1 MYYCSSYPLAVAF
14 CVFTMLCWG
23 SWGNAQKL
31 AGAAYPYRH
40 FYWDFVV
47 GMVVFAALFGFT
59 AGSCGSGAWSFV
71 ANLRQASAA
80 NVGSA
85 LLGGLIFNAALILLV
100 KSIDMVGLSVAFP
113 VCNGLSIAL
122 GTAVNYFVAPK
133 GSPAWIFGGI
143 ALITLAVAAN
153 AIAGKLN
160 ARKALTHSS
169 THPLI
174 HSPTQT
180 SSKGIAVAIISGV
193 FMSFFYS
200 FVARTIDMDFAAPAP
215 TAGKLTPYAAFF
227 LFVAGTFL
235 STFFLNPVKPS
246 AYFGGGKVHLA
257 GFLGA
262 AIWAAGTCLSF
273 VSAGPAG
280 AAIAFG
286 LGQGAT
292 LASAIWGIFVWR
304 EFRGAPR
311 RVSALNTAFFI
322 LFAAGLAALIKAGA

>member
-1 MYYCSSYPLAVAF
+1 MYYCASYPLAVAF

-23 SWGNAQKL
+23 SWGNAQTL
-31 AGAAYPYRH
+31 AGDWPYRH
-40 FYWDFVV
+40 FYWDFVA
-47 GMVVFAALFGFT
+47 GMVVFAVLFGLT
-59 AGSCGSGAWSFV
+59 AGSCGGGAWGFV

-100 KSIDMVGLSVAFP
+100 KAIDMVGLSVAFP

-122 GTAVNYFVAPK
+122 GTAVNYFVEPK
-133 GSPAWIFGGI
+133 GSPVWIFGGI
-143 ALITLAVAAN
+143 ALIVLAVASNAAAGNMTAAKGAN
-153 AIAGKLN
+153 GAKG
-160 ARKALTHSS
+160 
-169 THPLI
+169 
-174 HSPTQT
+174 
-180 SSKGIAVAIISGV
+180 KGIAIAIVSGV
-193 FMSFFYS
+193 LMSFYYS

-215 TAGKLTPYAAFF
+215 AAGKLSPYAAFF

-235 STFFLNPVKPS
+235 STFFLNPVRPS
-246 AYFGGGKVHLA
+246 AYFRGGKVHLA

-292 LASAIWGIFVWR
+292 LVSAVWGIFVWR
-304 EFRGAPR
+304 EFKDAPR
-311 RVSALNTAFFI
+311 AAAVLNAVFFT
-322 LFAAGLAALIKAGA
+322 LFVAGLAALIKAGA

>member
-31 AGAAYPYRH
+31 AGNWPYRH

-47 GMVVFAALFGFT
+47 GMVVFAVIFGFT
-59 AGSCGSGAWSFV
+59 AGSCGGGAWSFA

-80 NVGSA
+80 NVGFA

-143 ALITLAVAAN
+143 ALIVGAVVCNAA
-153 AIAGKLN
+153 ASGVKTKGMQGTEATKGTKS
-160 ARKALTHSS
+160 AA
-169 THPLI
+169 
-174 HSPTQT
+174 
-180 SSKGIAVAIISGV
+180 KGIAVAIVSGI

-215 TAGKLTPYAAFF
+215 AAGKLTPYAAFF
-227 LFVAGTFL
+227 LFVVGTFL

-257 GFLGA
+257 GLLGA

-292 LASAIWGIFVWR
+292 LVSAVWGIFVWR
-304 EFRGAPR
+304 EFKDAPR
-311 RVSALNTAFFI
+311 AAAVLNAVFFT
-322 LFAAGLAALIKAGA
+322 LFVAGLAALIKAGA

>member
-31 AGAAYPYRH
+31 AGDWSYRH

-59 AGSCGSGAWSFV
+59 AGSCGGGAWSFA

-80 NVGSA
+80 NAGSA

-122 GTAVNYFVAPK
+122 GTAVNYFIAPK
-133 GSPAWIFGGI
+133 GSPTWIFGGI
-143 ALITLAVAAN
+143 ALIVLAVASNTVAGNMKAAKN
-153 AIAGKLN
+153 ATDAKG
-160 ARKALTHSS
+160 
-169 THPLI
+169 
-174 HSPTQT
+174 
-180 SSKGIAVAIISGV
+180 KGIAVAIVSGV

-246 AYFGGGKVHLA
+246 AYFSSGKVHLA
-257 GFLGA
+257 GLFGA

-292 LASAIWGIFVWR
+292 LVSAIWGIFVWR
-304 EFRGAPR
+304 EFKGAPR
-311 RVSALNTAFFI
+311 AAAVLNSVFFV
-322 LFAAGLAALIKAGA
+322 LFVAGLAALIKAGA

>member
-59 AGSCGSGAWSFV
+59 AGSCGGGAWSFV

-80 NVGSA
+80 NVGFA
-85 LLGGLIFNAALILLV
+85 LLGGFVFNVALILLV
-100 KSIDMVGLSVAFP
+100 KAIDMAGLAVAFP

-122 GTAVNYFVAPK
+122 GTFVNYLVAPK
-133 GSPAWIFGGI
+133 GSALWIFGGI
-143 ALITLAVAAN
+143 ALIVGAVLCNAAAGRMKAATDAKN
-153 AIAGKLN
+153 AKG
-160 ARKALTHSS
+160 R
-169 THPLI
+169 
-174 HSPTQT
+174 
-180 SSKGIAVAIISGV
+180 GIAVAIISGV

-200 FVARTIDMDFAAPAP
+200 FVARTIDMDFAASAP
-215 TAGKLTPYAAFF
+215 ETGKLTPYAAFF
-227 LFVAGTFL
+227 LFVAGAFL

-246 AYFGGGKVHLA
+246 EYFGGGKVHLA
-257 GFLGA
+257 GLLGA

-292 LASAIWGIFVWR
+292 LVSAVWGIFVWH
-304 EFRGAPR
+304 EFRNTPR
-311 RVSALNTAFFI
+311 AAAVLNAFFFT
-322 LFAAGLAALIKAGA
+322 LFVAGLAALIKAGA

>member
-1 MYYCSSYPLAVAF
+1 MYYCASYPLAVAF

-31 AGAAYPYRH
+31 AGDWPYRH
-40 FYWDFVV
+40 FYWDFVA
-47 GMVVFAALFGFT
+47 GMVVFAVLFGLT
-59 AGSCGSGAWSFV
+59 AGSCGGGAWGFV

-100 KSIDMVGLSVAFP
+100 KAIDMVGLSVAFP

-122 GTAVNYFVAPK
+122 GTAVNYFVEPK
-133 GSPAWIFGGI
+133 GSPVWIFGGI
-143 ALITLAVAAN
+143 ALIVLAVASNAAAGNMTAAKGAN
-153 AIAGKLN
+153 GAKG
-160 ARKALTHSS
+160 
-169 THPLI
+169 
-174 HSPTQT
+174 
-180 SSKGIAVAIISGV
+180 KGIAIAIVSGV
-193 FMSFFYS
+193 LMSFYYS

-215 TAGKLTPYAAFF
+215 AAGKLSPYAAFF

-246 AYFGGGKVHLA
+246 AYFRGGKVHLA

-292 LASAIWGIFVWR
+292 LVSAVWGIFVWR
-304 EFRGAPR
+304 EFKDAPR
-311 RVSALNTAFFI
+311 AAAVLNAVFFT
-322 LFAAGLAALIKAGA
+322 LFVAGLAALIKAGA

>member
-31 AGAAYPYRH
+31 AGDWPYRH

-59 AGSCGSGAWSFV
+59 AGSCGGGAWSFAV
-71 ANLRQASAA
+71 NLRQASAA

-85 LLGGLIFNAALILLV
+85 VLGGLIFNAALILLV

-122 GTAVNYFVAPK
+122 GTAVNYFIAPK

-143 ALITLAVAAN
+143 ALIVLAVVSNAA
-153 AIAGKLN
+153 AGNMKA
-160 ARKALTHSS
+160 ARGATGA
-169 THPLI
+169 
-174 HSPTQT
+174 
-180 SSKGIAVAIISGV
+180 KGRGVAVAIVSGV

-215 TAGKLTPYAAFF
+215 TAGRLTPYAAFF

-246 AYFGGGKVHLA
+246 AYFSGGKVHFA

-292 LASAIWGIFVWR
+292 LVSAIWGIFVWR
-304 EFRGAPR
+304 EFKGAPR
-311 RVSALNTAFFI
+311 AAAVLNSVFFV
-322 LFAAGLAALIKAGA
+322 LFVAGLAALIKAGA

>member
-31 AGAAYPYRH
+31 AGGWPYRH
-40 FYWDFVV
+40 FYWDFVI
-47 GMVVFAALFGFT
+47 GMVVFATLFGFT
-59 AGSCGSGAWSFV
+59 AGSCGGDAWSFV

-80 NVGSA
+80 NVGFA

-100 KSIDMVGLSVAFP
+100 KAIDMVGLSVAFP

-133 GSPAWIFGGI
+133 GSPVWIFSGI
-143 ALITLAVAAN
+143 ALIVLAVVSNAA
-153 AIAGKLN
+153 AGNMKVAKN
-160 ARKALTHSS
+160 V
-169 THPLI
+169 
-174 HSPTQT
+174 T
-180 SSKGIAVAIISGV
+180 SAKGKGIAVAIVSGV

-215 TAGKLTPYAAFF
+215 AAGKLTPYAAFF

-235 STFFLNPVKPS
+235 STFVLNPVKPS
-246 AYFGGGKVHLA
+246 AYFSGGKVHLA
-257 GFLGA
+257 GLLGA

-292 LASAIWGIFVWR
+292 LVSAIWGIFVWR
-304 EFRGAPR
+304 EFKDAPR
-311 RVSALNTAFFI
+311 AAAVLNAVFFM
-322 LFAAGLAALIKAGA
+322 FFVAGLAALIKAGA

>member
-1 MYYCSSYPLAVAF
+1 MYYCASYPLAVAF

-31 AGAAYPYRH
+31 AGGWPYRH
-40 FYWDFVV
+40 FYWDFVA
-47 GMVVFAALFGFT
+47 GMVVFAVLFGLT
-59 AGSCGSGAWSFV
+59 AGSCGGGAWGFV

-100 KSIDMVGLSVAFP
+100 KAIDMVGLSVAFP

-122 GTAVNYFVAPK
+122 GTAVNYFVEPK
-133 GSPAWIFGGI
+133 GSPVWIFGGI
-143 ALITLAVAAN
+143 ALIVLAVASNAAAGNMTAAKGAN
-153 AIAGKLN
+153 GAKG
-160 ARKALTHSS
+160 
-169 THPLI
+169 
-174 HSPTQT
+174 
-180 SSKGIAVAIISGV
+180 KGIAIAIVSGV
-193 FMSFFYS
+193 LMSFYYS

-215 TAGKLTPYAAFF
+215 AAGKLSPYAAFF

-246 AYFGGGKVHLA
+246 AYFRGGKVHLA

-292 LASAIWGIFVWR
+292 LVSAVWGIFVWR
-304 EFRGAPR
+304 EFKDAPR
-311 RVSALNTAFFI
+311 AAAVLNAVFFT
-322 LFAAGLAALIKAGA
+322 LFVAGLAALIKAGA

>member
-1 MYYCSSYPLAVAF
+1 MYYCASYPLAVAF

-31 AGAAYPYRH
+31 AGGWPYRH
-40 FYWDFVV
+40 FYWDFVA
-47 GMVVFAALFGFT
+47 GMVVFAVLFGLT
-59 AGSCGSGAWSFV
+59 AGSCGGGAWGFV

-80 NVGSA
+80 NIGSA

-100 KSIDMVGLSVAFP
+100 KAIDMVGLSVAFP

-122 GTAVNYFVAPK
+122 GTAVNYFVEPK
-133 GSPAWIFGGI
+133 GSPVWIFGGI
-143 ALITLAVAAN
+143 ALIVLAVASNAAAGNMTAAKGAN
-153 AIAGKLN
+153 GAKG
-160 ARKALTHSS
+160 
-169 THPLI
+169 
-174 HSPTQT
+174 
-180 SSKGIAVAIISGV
+180 KGIAIAIVSGV
-193 FMSFFYS
+193 LMSFYYS

-215 TAGKLTPYAAFF
+215 AAGKLSPYAAFF
-227 LFVAGTFL
+227 LFVAGTFI
-235 STFFLNPVKPS
+235 STFFLNPVRPS
-246 AYFGGGKVHLA
+246 AYFRGGKVHLA

-292 LASAIWGIFVWR
+292 LVSAVWGIFVWR
-304 EFRGAPR
+304 EFKDAPR
-311 RVSALNTAFFI
+311 AAAVLNAVFFT
-322 LFAAGLAALIKAGA
+322 LFVAGLAALIKAGA